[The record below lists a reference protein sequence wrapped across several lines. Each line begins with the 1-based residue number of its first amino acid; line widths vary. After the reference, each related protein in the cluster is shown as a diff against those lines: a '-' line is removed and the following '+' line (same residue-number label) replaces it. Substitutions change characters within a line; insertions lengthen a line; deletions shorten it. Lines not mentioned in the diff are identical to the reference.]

1 MRSFVVRK
9 RHTQP
14 RVRVYLEE
22 LEGRA
27 LLSLGHPTLSDM
39 AYSLNWSGYVA
50 ETNFS
55 QPQANSVTAVS
66 GSWVV
71 PNVTGNTSAYSAIWV
86 GIDGASNSTVEQ
98 IGTEQN
104 TSRSG
109 ATTYYAWW
117 EMYSSGDQQPVQV
130 ITSMT
135 VNPGDTISASVQ
147 YMVAGPHAGQF
158 YLSIDDTSHP
168 NDSFSTYET
177 SSQTQSPLAQ
187 RSSAEWIVEAPS
199 SFFGVL
205 PLANFGT
212 VTFSGAQATING
224 TTGAIDN
231 TAWQNTSI
239 DMVTNFGTLIDQTLG
254 LTDTTTSPIASS
266 FSVTNSGTS
275 GQDRFG
281 SILASPHNATIVTA
295 PSPAS
300 GSGSTTIVAA
310 PSPASGSGSTTSSGT
325 FGVQALVTQVSSN
338 QAQPATQ
345 QATVVTPVNQ
355 VTAAPPSLGQS
366 LPQQPQNSSPS
377 LAIDESTEPNWLIED
392 ARGVPSP
399 TTAEEA
405 APAPHQEA
413 APAPHQEAAP
423 APHQMPADEAPAV
436 SPAPAPNES
445 VDDPAT
451 GLLDEPLA
459 RISLSM
465 AARRLELPSGPT
477 TEPEQATETLPDRS
491 VSTLAGAAAL
501 AVGGYRVLLGRSDR
515 IKRRWMPGR
524 FM

>member
-1 MRSFVVRK
+1 M
-9 RHTQP
+9 
-14 RVRVYLEE
+14 
-22 LEGRA
+22 
-27 LLSLGHPTLSDM
+27 
-39 AYSLNWSGYVA
+39 
-50 ETNFS
+50 
-55 QPQANSVTAVS
+55 
-66 GSWVV
+66 
-71 PNVTGNTSAYSAIWV
+71 
-86 GIDGASNSTVEQ
+86 EQ

-177 SSQTQSPLAQ
+177 SSDAEPSRPAEL
-187 RSSAEWIVEAPS
+187 RRMDRGSAV
-199 SFFGVL
+199 VL
-205 PLANFGT
+205 LRRFAARQLRHGDILGST
-212 VTFSGAQATING
+212 ATING

-436 SPAPAPNES
+436 SPAPVPNES

>member
-1 MRSFVVRK
+1 MRSFAVRK
-9 RHTQP
+9 RQTQP

-27 LLSLGHPTLSDM
+27 LPSSLQPLHVSDPV
-39 AYSLNWSGYVA
+39 YSYNWSGYAA

-66 GSWVV
+66 ASWVV
-71 PNVTGNTSAYSAIWV
+71 PKVTGNTNAYSAVWV
-86 GIDGASNSTVEQ
+86 GMDGYSDSTVEQ
-98 IGTEQN
+98 VGTEQD

-109 ATTYYAWW
+109 MTTYYAWW
-117 EMYSSGDQQPVQV
+117 EMYSSGDQQPEQV
-130 ITSMT
+130 ISGLTIK
-135 VNPGDTISASVQ
+135 PGDSITASVQ
-147 YMVAGPHAGQF
+147 YTGSGNF
-158 YLSIDDTSHP
+158 TLKITDTTENESFTTTP
-168 NDSFSTYET
+168 NTNA
-177 SSQTQSPLAQ
+177 TQSPTASQ
-187 RSSAEWIVEAPS
+187 SSAEWIVEAPNVGGRQS
-199 SFFGVL
+199 S
-205 PLANFGT
+205 LADFGT
-212 VTFSGAQATING
+212 ITFTNASATINPG
-224 TTGAIDN
+224 SGPVTGPINDS
-231 TAWQNTSI
+231 AWQNTSI
-239 DMVTNFGTLIDQTLG
+239 DMVTNFGTLIDQTSG
-254 LTDTTTSPIASS
+254 LTDTTTSPITSS
-266 FSVTNSGTS
+266 FSVTYSGTS
-275 GQDRFG
+275 GRDRFG
-281 SILASPHNATIVTA
+281 SILASPHNATIVAA

-300 GSGSTTIVAA
+300 GSGTTIVAA

-392 ARGVPSP
+392 ARGVPLP
-399 TTAEEA
+399 TTAEKA
-405 APAPHQEA
+405 APAPDQKS
-413 APAPHQEAAP
+413 APAPDQKSAP
-423 APHQMPADEAPAV
+423 APDQMPADEAPAV

-451 GLLDEPLA
+451 GLLDGALA

-477 TEPEQATETLPDRS
+477 SEPEQATETLPDRS
-491 VSTLAGAAAL
+491 MSTLAGAAAL